1 MQEHGSGGTGSSW
14 KQHFTGVEA
23 EDGRVKGQ
31 TWGTHCCRTSKGAV
45 GKVRRTGRS
54 CLSHW
59 KDFQRGRREHQ
70 FLGWWGE
77 MVLFQWVLRLV
88 CGDSSSEVFGVG
100 WTSNQTLE
108 SVHDSQPLMPGLMRS
123 QQLEWWAPSGQMGP
137 LHVPDSPQAGLQ
149 GVL

>member
-1 MQEHGSGGTGSSW
+1 MHRSGETESSS

-31 TWGTHCCRTSKGAV
+31 MWGTCCCRTSEGVV
-45 GKVRRTGRS
+45 GKVRTGAS

-59 KDFQRGRREHQ
+59 KDFQRGRKECQ

-77 MVLFQWVLRLV
+77 IVLFQWVLRLV

-108 SVHDSQPLMPGLMRS
+108 SVHDSQRFMPSLMRS
-123 QQLEWWAPSGQMGP
+123 QQLEWWAPGGQMGP
-137 LHVPDSPQAGLQ
+137 LHVPDSPAAGLQ
-149 GVL
+149 GML